1 MIRLTLLL
9 ALAPFAAAFAQNTT
23 NFPTLGK
30 IHQLDPALLQLL
42 DADAEI
48 EVLCSGFEWS
58 EGPVWVPDEDANEG
72 GYVLF
77 SDIPNNRV
85 MKWEEGV
92 GVSIFMEPAGYTGV
106 VDYAPEPGSNGL
118 GLDKDGNLILCEH
131 GDRRL
136 SMLTPNGGKI
146 TLADKFEG
154 KRLNSP
160 NDLAFH
166 SSGAIYFTDPPF
178 GLPKRFDDPRKELD
192 FQGVYRLQ
200 DGQLTLLTKELE
212 RPNGIAFSPDE
223 KTLYVANSGSDPT
236 FWQTYPVKEDGTL
249 DKGRVFFDP
258 TEGGR
263 PPNVKGG
270 CDGLKVDK
278 DGNLW
283 ATGPG
288 GVWIISPEAK
298 ALGRIQTFEKTAN
311 CAWGND
317 GSVLY
322 ITADMYLCRVKTK
335 TKGAGW

>member
-30 IHQLDPALLQLL
+30 IHQHDPALLQLL

-48 EVLCSGFEWS
+48 EVLCSGFEWA
-58 EGPVWVPDEDANEG
+58 EGPVWVPDEDSNEG

-92 GVSIFMEPAGYTGV
+92 GVSIYMEPAGYTGV
-106 VDYAPEPGSNGL
+106 TDYAPEPGSNGL
-118 GLDKDGNLILCEH
+118 GIDKDGNLILCEH

-136 SMLTPNGGKI
+136 SKLTPNGGKI
-146 TLADKFEG
+146 TLVDNLEG

-178 GLPKRFDDPRKELD
+178 GLPKRFEDSRKELD
-192 FQGVYRLQ
+192 FQGVYRLK

-212 RPNGIAFSPDE
+212 RPNGLAFSPDE

-236 FWQTYPVKEDGTL
+236 FWQAYPVKDDGTL
-249 DKGRVFFDP
+249 GEGRVFFDP

-288 GVWIISPEAK
+288 GVWIISPEGK
-298 ALGRIQTFEKTAN
+298 ALGRIQTF
-311 CAWGND
+311 
-317 GSVLY
+317 
-322 ITADMYLCRVKTK
+322 
-335 TKGAGW
+335 